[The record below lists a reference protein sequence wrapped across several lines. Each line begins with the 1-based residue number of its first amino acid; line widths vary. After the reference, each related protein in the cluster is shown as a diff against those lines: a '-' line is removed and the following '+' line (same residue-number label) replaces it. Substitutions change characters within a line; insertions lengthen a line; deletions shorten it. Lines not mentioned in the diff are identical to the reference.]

1 MITNEMILDAAK
13 ECGDWNGQTCEM
25 NDVGLQAFAK
35 RMYQLGLLDK
45 HGIPRSEGDAPT
57 LTLKGRMLRF
67 LVRMTSPSNAK

>member
-35 RMYQLGLLDK
+35 RMYQLGLLD
-45 HGIPRSEGDAPT
+45 GAERCEQIFDDDEGGAYTCSVT
-57 LTLKGRMLRF
+57 LCQM
-67 LVRMTSPSNAK
+67 AKEIE